1 MIFHLAHAAIED
13 LESID
18 DYTVRT
24 WDADQADRYLA
35 MLWATFEQIAKD
47 PTRWHLRPELHPD
60 CRICLAGRHA
70 ILFRV
75 RDDRVEI
82 GRVLHDAMDFPR
94 HTEELFRES

>member
-1 MIFHLAHAAIED
+1 MIFRLAQAAIED

-18 DYTVRT
+18 DYTFRT

-35 MLWATFEQIAKD
+35 MLWATFERIAED
-47 PTRWHLRPELHPD
+47 PTRWRLRPELHPD

-75 RDDRVEI
+75 KDDRVEI
-82 GRVLHDAMDFPR
+82 ARVLHDAMDFPR
-94 HTEELFRES
+94 HTEDLFRES